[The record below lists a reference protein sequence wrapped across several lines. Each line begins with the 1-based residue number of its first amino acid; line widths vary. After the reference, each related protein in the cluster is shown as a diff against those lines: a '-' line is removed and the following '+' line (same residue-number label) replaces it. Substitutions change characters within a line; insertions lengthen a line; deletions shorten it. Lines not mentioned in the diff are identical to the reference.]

1 MVCVRLRYT
10 PRERSTE
17 RAFIPSLLFFFSF
30 LSAHLVALSYSS
42 RPVHARARVVVVVVV
57 VVGGG
62 VLCGVREVLFSDCCV
77 VHSLGCFRGRGRSKK
92 GLSFPGEK
100 KKKKRRESESETF
113 VDFVC
118 LFFLASRPLRKIQIV
133 WPIFILFVRM
143 DQHPPPQRDR
153 RIQRSFPRHS
163 LPRLLLADPPL
174 LDDDD
179 FDDFDDFDDVDDEC
193 DDDEKKV
200 LPVWR
205 LQTTTEE
212 KRDAIDLSTAGT
224 KK

>member
-1 MVCVRLRYT
+1 MWSARSALFRLLVWCT
-10 PRERSTE
+10 RSGVFVFFTKE
-17 RAFIPSLLFFFSF
+17 EGEGEVQKRSLN
-30 LSAHLVALSYSS
+30 
-42 RPVHARARVVVVVVV
+42 P
-57 VVGGG
+57 
-62 VLCGVREVLFSDCCV
+62 
-77 VHSLGCFRGRGRSKK
+77 
-92 GLSFPGEK
+92 FPEN
-100 KKKKRRESESETF
+100 KKKKRLESESETF

-118 LFFLASRPLRKIQIV
+118 LFFLGLSTSSKDTN
-133 WPIFILFVRM
+133 RM
-143 DQHPPPQRDR
+143 ATFYIIRSYGPTPSSSSSIKKDKRDR